1 MTTKAA
7 ERRAVHGSGKDYW
20 KRLGA
25 EVRRDKWLYLLLL
38 PGFVYF
44 VVFKYLP
51 LSKIPDRPFSGLPQA
66 RQPLPVGRKP

>member
-44 VVFKYLP
+44 VVFKYHAA
-51 LSKIPDRPFSGLPQA
+51 Q
-66 RQPLPVGRKP
+66 